1 MEGIIHIRID
11 DRLIHGQV
19 AGLWLNEL
27 KATRVMV
34 INDQVAQDE
43 VQKSLLRMVAPGNI
57 NTSIISEEKA
67 YENISQNKY
76 CGQRVMVLVKS
87 PEELT
92 RLVDKGL
99 TLGEVNIG
107 NMSSR
112 ADTEVIFPGVS
123 VTKSEKDA
131 FLSLLDKGTKIT
143 FRKTPSDHIE
153 VVTSDTFK

>member
-67 YENISQNKY
+67 FENISQNKY
-76 CGQRVMVLVKS
+76 RGQRVMVLVKS
-87 PEELT
+87 PEELI

-131 FLSLLDKGTKIT
+131 FLSLLGKGTKIT
-143 FRKTPSDHIE
+143 FRKTPSGNIE
-153 VVTSDTFK
+153 VVTSATFK